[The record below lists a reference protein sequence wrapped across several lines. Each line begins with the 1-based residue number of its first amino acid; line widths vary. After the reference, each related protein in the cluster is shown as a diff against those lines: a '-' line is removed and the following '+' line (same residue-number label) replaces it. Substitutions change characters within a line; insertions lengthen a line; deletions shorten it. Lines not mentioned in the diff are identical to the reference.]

1 MTIEISAQKKILRR
15 EINSQLKKLS
25 VDERKIFS
33 QSAVEKFLAHPIY
46 KNSKSITAYSSMPEE
61 IQLNEFL
68 ATAIAQG
75 KILSIPFIDG
85 KKMFAAKISSLNEL
99 EVGAY
104 GILTVKNAA
113 DKIVDAKKIDC
124 IVTPG
129 LAFDTKLN
137 RLGKGGGF
145 YDKFF
150 IDAVNA
156 KKVALAYDCQIVEKI
171 PIETYDL
178 PVDIIITPTKIF
190 CDG

>member
-1 MTIEISAQKKILRR
+1 
-15 EINSQLKKLS
+15 
-25 VDERKIFS
+25 
-33 QSAVEKFLAHPIY
+33 
-46 KNSKSITAYSSMPEE
+46 MPEE
-61 IQLNEFL
+61 IQLKEFL
-68 ATAIAQG
+68 SIALSQG
-75 KILSIPFIDG
+75 KTLSIPFIDG